1 MHTIRVSHDPQPCDK
16 TTNRRPN
23 SLTQKRQMI
32 MTITP
37 STHTPPV
44 AAKQPT
50 RIEAQGDLRIDDY
63 FWLRERE
70 NPAVRAYVEAEN
82 GYTAAVMAHTA
93 ALQAKLFQEL
103 RGRIQER
110 DSAVPEQ
117 IDGYFYYHRFEE
129 GKQYPI
135 FCRKQGS
142 LDHPEEILLD
152 QNELAAGHAFCEL
165 GIYKISLNHRLLA
178 FSVDYEGNERFVL
191 HVKDLANGELLADAI
206 PETFY
211 SVEWAA
217 DNRTL
222 FYNKQDAVWRP
233 YKVFR
238 HTLGAD
244 PAQDE
249 LVMHETDDAYW
260 LQIAKTK
267 DQHYILLDLH
277 SSTTKEV
284 WFIPADQPAA
294 APTVIHPR
302 EHKVEYSVEHHS
314 GQFLITTNWEAE
326 NFRVMAAPVDNLGK
340 GQWRERIPYR
350 PAVKIDGVEPFQNH
364 LVIHEREQGLRQL
377 RVIDLRTQQEHV
389 VKSPEAA
396 YSYGRHSNPDFHSNL
411 LRFTYTSLTTP
422 NTVYDYNMDTQTRE
436 FKKQEPVL
444 GGYDATQYET
454 LRLYATARDGTQVP
468 ISLVRRKDAPKDQ
481 PLPTLLY
488 GYGSYGACIE
498 PAFNAS
504 RISLLDRGM
513 AFAMAHIRGGGEMGR
528 QWYLHGKLLH
538 KLNTFTDF
546 VDAAQYLVDA
556 GYTAPNRL
564 TAMGRSAGG
573 LLMGAVVN
581 LRPDLFQAVI
591 AGVPFVDVMNTILDP
606 TIPLTVIEWE
616 EWGNPNRPDEYAYM
630 RAYSPYDNLEAK
642 AYPHILAT
650 AGFNDSR
657 VQYWEPAKWV
667 AKLRTLKTDS
677 NRLLLKTNMG
687 AGHSGASGRF
697 DYLKET
703 AFEYAFLLDAL
714 GITE

>member
-1 MHTIRVSHDPQPCDK
+1 MTTTTSPVS
-16 TTNRRPN
+16 
-23 SLTQKRQMI
+23 
-32 MTITP
+32 
-37 STHTPPV
+37 PPV
-44 AAKQPT
+44 AAKALK
-50 RIEAQGDLRIDDY
+50 RIETQGDVRMDDY

-82 GYTAAVMAHTA
+82 AYTAAVMAHTQE
-93 ALQAKLFQEL
+93 LQDKLFQEM

-110 DSAVPEQ
+110 DASVPEQ
-117 IDGYFYYHRFEE
+117 TDNYFYYHRYEE

-135 FCRKQGS
+135 YCRKQGT
-142 LDHPEEILLD
+142 LENTEEILLD
-152 QNELAAGHAFCEL
+152 QNKLAAGHDFCEL
-165 GIYKISLNHRLLA
+165 GIYQVSPNHRLLA

-191 HVKDLANGELLADAI
+191 RVKDLETGELLADAI
-206 PETFY
+206 PDTFY
-211 SVEWAA
+211 SVVWAA

-222 FYNKQDAVWRP
+222 FYNKQDAAWRP

-238 HTLGAD
+238 HELGTEPGQD
-244 PAQDE
+244 P
-249 LVMHETDDAYW
+249 LVMHEADDAYW
-260 LQIAKTK
+260 LQIVKTK
-267 DQHYILLDLH
+267 DQQYILLDLH

-284 WFIPADQPAA
+284 WFIPAAQPTA
-294 APTVIHPR
+294 APAVIHPR
-302 EHKVEYSVEHHS
+302 EHKLEYSVEHHS
-314 GQFLITTNWEAE
+314 GEFLITTNWEAE
-326 NFRVMAAPVDNLGK
+326 NFRVMSVPVANPGK
-340 GQWRERIPYR
+340 VQWRERIPYR
-350 PAVKIDGVEPFQNH
+350 PTVKVDALEPFQDH
-364 LVIHEREQGLRQL
+364 LVIHERENGLRQL
-377 RVIDLRTQQEHV
+377 RIIALRTGEEHL
-389 VKSPEAA
+389 VKSPEPA
-396 YSYGRHSNPDFHSNL
+396 YTYGRHANPDFHSNL
-411 LRFTYTSLTTP
+411 LRFTYTSMTTP
-422 NTVYDYNMDTQTRE
+422 NTVYDYNMETQARE
-436 FKKQEPVL
+436 CKKQEPVL

-454 LRLYATARDGTQVP
+454 LRLSATARDGTQVP
-468 ISLVRRKDAPKDQ
+468 ISLVRRKDAPTDQ
-481 PLPTLLY
+481 PLPILLY
-488 GYGSYGACIE
+488 GYGSYGATIE

-513 AFAMAHIRGGGEMGR
+513 AFAIAHIRGGGEMGR
-528 QWYLHGKLLH
+528 QWYLQGKLLQ

-546 VDAAQYLVDA
+546 VDCAQYLVDEA
-556 GYTAPNRL
+556 YTAPDRL

-581 LRPDLFQAVI
+581 LRPDLFKAVI
-591 AGVPFVDVMNTILDP
+591 AGVPFVDVINTILDP

-616 EWGNPNRPDEYAYM
+616 EWGNPSKPEEYTYM

-667 AKLRTLKTDS
+667 AKLRTLKTDD

-714 GITE
+714 GIGA